1 MLGYWDGIVA
11 DRAII
16 LLAEDREEDIILIQ
30 RAFKQAYINN
40 PLFVVRNGEEAIDY
54 LSGVGKYSNRE
65 EYPVPDLLLLDLKMP
80 RVDGFEVLEW
90 IRAQPGLSTLRVVV
104 LTMSE
109 DMRDVN
115 RAYRLG
121 ANSFMVKPMEFQDV
135 MELGKSLT
143 QYWLKLSKAPQTYR
157 QDTQKGTELKPE
169 IRNPKAE

>member
-1 MLGYWDGIVA
+1 VA

-16 LLAEDREEDIILIQ
+16 LLAEDREEDIILVQ

-40 PLFVVRNGEEAIDY
+40 PLYVVRNGEEAIDY

-80 RVDGFEVLEW
+80 RVDGFEVLQW
-90 IRAQPGLSTLRVVV
+90 VRAQPGLSTLRIVV

-121 ANSFMVKPMEFQDV
+121 ANSFLVKPMEFQDV

-143 QYWLKLSKAPQTYR
+143 QYWLQLSKAPEIHREDIKKQQGTG
-157 QDTQKGTELKPE
+157 DTVTGK
-169 IRNPKAE
+169 